1 MNLLFKAIWLT
12 GSWTYT
18 GSGFNRD
25 TPNLVFS
32 ILSIFNL
39 QINIVLISYHDK
51 NWSGKFLKIF
61 LTVENSNLNLKTWPL
76 EFRKIFQGADLKFIG
91 GDWRELY
98 KFYISGL
105 KMIIKNLVHPWKITK
120 DNRFMINHPKI
131 LNLTV
136 YNHMFLNN

>member
-1 MNLLFKAIWLT
+1 MVVT
-12 GSWTYT
+12 GSWTYA

-25 TPNLVFS
+25 TPNLIFYS
-32 ILSIFNL
+32 KYMFNL
-39 QINIVLISYHDK
+39 QINTVLISYHDK
-51 NWSGKFLKIF
+51 NWSGKFLKKF
-61 LTVENSNLNLKTWPL
+61 LTVENSNLNLKMWSL

-91 GDWRELY
+91 GDLRELI

-105 KMIIKNLVHPWKITK
+105 KIIIKNLVCWWKITK

-136 YNHMFLNN
+136 FNHMFLNN